1 MNPIPNNSPD
11 PLQAVIDR
19 TLRSLPDRQ
28 APSSLETRVL
38 AEIARREALPWW
50 RCSWNKWPRPA
61 QIVFLVASAALA
73 AFAVTR
79 GVAFMSGAEQAL
91 AGKVSGVYELLR
103 TAVVA
108 CRDAF
113 NTTFGPVPIEWQ
125 YAALAVVA
133 TGYLALTGLG
143 VAAYRIFNPQR

>member
-1 MNPIPNNSPD
+1 MKPVSNNSPD
-11 PLQAVIDR
+11 LLEAAIDR
-19 TLRSLPDRQ
+19 TLRSLPDRH

-38 AEIARREALPWW
+38 TEIARREALPWW
-50 RCSWNKWPRPA
+50 RYSWNKWPRPA
-61 QIVFLVASAALA
+61 QIVFLVASASLT

-91 AGKVSGVYELLR
+91 AGKVSGVYELLC
-103 TAVVA
+103 TALVA

-113 NTTFGPVPIEWQ
+113 NTTVGSVPLEWQ

-143 VAAYRIFNPQR
+143 VAAYRLFNPQR